1 MISFIFDYLMLIFGW
16 LPDVLKAPVVVVFS
30 VLLIVLVG
38 KLIKWIWDL
47 IPML

>member
-1 MISFIFDYLMLIFGW
+1 MISFIFDYVMLIFSW

-47 IPML
+47 IPLL